1 MSENLE
7 KSPMK
12 DKDKSQ
18 TNSSELLRPAKT
30 AVYINKEEEYNDLK
44 SSAIIFIIVS
54 ILGAAFL
61 VVNIVGLVSFI
72 SGTFSHVILSIMF
85 LALFFIGLS
94 TLKKAKAVKIEIKTE
109 KDKSKSINNWLLENI
124 TKENMN
130 DFLDYETFDNDEIYF
145 LNFTE
150 KMKSV
155 IKEEFGEQDDNY
167 LDRLV
172 EEYYSDHLE

>member
-1 MSENLE
+1 
-7 KSPMK
+7 
-12 DKDKSQ
+12 
-18 TNSSELLRPAKT
+18 
-30 AVYINKEEEYNDLK
+30 
-44 SSAIIFIIVS
+44 
-54 ILGAAFL
+54 
-61 VVNIVGLVSFI
+61 
-72 SGTFSHVILSIMF
+72 MF